1 MRIHWDICISR
12 AAPCYNLLRQAVAD
26 VKDSEVGVNT
36 LNQDIE
42 WEEASAD
49 ITAESR
55 EQEIAENLKAA
66 RDAYAA
72 DNSQAVADHCARIL
86 ELDENNAE
94 AWYLLACFGGWES
107 KQYQFDLEFAIDSA
121 KHALSL
127 IPEEERYE
135 KASEIYIARKRQI
148 ALILESNMMMPSY
161 TGAKQL
167 HETMMWWK
175 RLLQEIPYL
184 NSELLQGEVTLC
196 TNLCH
201 RSKRGIMPG
210 DRLVYTAYSTLNGK
224 ESYGE
229 TFRKAVEGR
238 LEAEQSKNA
247 EQQGAAAER
256 IACLV
261 AVAKE
266 HLGATMAPE
275 ELKAR
280 LEEDRAALQAEEDAA
295 MGMTNRSM
303 YQGQIEE
310 LEARKA
316 KLPPYKFFKIREIDA
331 GLAALN
337 AKLAS
342 IDENLEPLVAP
353 LRECLKE
360 IEGRLAT
367 L

>member
-1 MRIHWDICISR
+1 M
-12 AAPCYNLLRQAVAD
+12 
-26 VKDSEVGVNT
+26 DS

-42 WEEASAD
+42 QREASANV
-49 ITAESR
+49 ASESR
-55 EQEIAENLKAA
+55 VEEIAELIEAA
-66 RDAYAA
+66 REAYAT
-72 DNSQAVADHCARIL
+72 DNSQTVADCCARVL
-86 ELDENNAE
+86 ELDADNAD

-238 LEAEQSKNA
+238 LEGERVKNA
-247 EQQGAAAER
+247 QQHDAAIGRVSQLTA
-256 IACLV
+256 
-261 AVAKE
+261 AVRE
-266 HLGATMAPE
+266 HLDSSLAPAD
-275 ELKAR
+275 LKDQ
-280 LEEDRAALQAEEDAA
+280 LEKDRAALHAELDAIV
-295 MGMTNRSM
+295 GMTNRGM
-303 YQGQIEE
+303 YQRQIEE

-316 KLPPYKFFKIREIDA
+316 KLPSYKFFKIREIDA

-337 AKLAS
+337 EKLAS
-342 IDENLEPLVAP
+342 IDGDLEPMVAP
-353 LRECLKE
+353 LRECITE
-360 IEGRLAT
+360 IDGRLAA